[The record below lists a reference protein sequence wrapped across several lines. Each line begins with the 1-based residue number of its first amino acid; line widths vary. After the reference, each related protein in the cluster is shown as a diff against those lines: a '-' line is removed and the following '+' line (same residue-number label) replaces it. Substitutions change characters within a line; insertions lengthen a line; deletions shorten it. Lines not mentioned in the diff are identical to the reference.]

1 MKEKIIIDTDP
12 GIDDAM
18 AIFLAFQLKQLDVIG
33 LTTVFG
39 NVPVEMSTRN
49 AIILTDLA
57 EKTIPVCEGAA
68 KPLSDQ
74 QPAFAH
80 FVHGDNGLGDV
91 SLNEPSRS
99 ADPRSAAEFI
109 CQMAREYPGEVTLV
123 AVGPL
128 TNVALALKLDPELP
142 KLLKKVVI
150 MGGAARVRG
159 NVSPVAE
166 ANIWNDPH
174 AAADTFAAE
183 YAKPLVMMG
192 LDVTYTVSYNG
203 EFGENLAKNNPVLGG
218 FIQQVA
224 RFYSK
229 FYSEVFQTHH
239 EPICY
244 FHDAMAIA
252 QITHPELFEFQSG
265 HMRVATDELCYG
277 QTAFEQNDNPSKHPL
292 WQDQPLVEVAMKV
305 DGDALRQLFLDT
317 YQQGLS

>member
-1 MKEKIIIDTDP
+1 MREKIIIDTDP

-18 AIFLAFQLKQLDVIG
+18 AIFLAFQLQQLDVIG

-39 NVPVEMSTRN
+39 NVPVDMSTRN
-49 AIILTDLA
+49 ALILTDLA
-57 EKTIPVCEGAA
+57 QQTIPVCQGAA
-68 KPLSDQ
+68 KPLSGK
-74 QPAFAH
+74 QPTFAH

-91 SLNEPSRS
+91 SLAEPSRR

-109 CQMAREYPGEVTLV
+109 CEMAHKYPGEITLV
-123 AVGPL
+123 PIGPL
-128 TNVALALKLDPELP
+128 TNVAEAIKMDPTLP
-142 KLLKKVVI
+142 KRLKKVVI

-183 YAKPLVMMG
+183 YANPLVMMG
-192 LDVTYTVSYNG
+192 LDVTYEVSFNAA
-203 EFGENLAKNNPVLGG
+203 FGAQLAQQNPILGG

-224 RFYSK
+224 QFYSK
-229 FYSEVFQTHH
+229 FYSEVFQYNS
-239 EPICY
+239 ESICY

-252 QITHPELFEFQSG
+252 QITHPHLFQYQAG

-277 QTAFEQNDNPSKHPL
+277 QTAFEQHDNPNKHAL
-292 WQDQPLVEVAMKV
+292 WQHQPLIEVAMEV
-305 DGDALRQLFLDT
+305 DGKALRNLFLNT
-317 YQQGLS
+317 FQPT